1 MQFPPLTITEDDKV
15 FLVFNFYTQ
24 EDLNKKR
31 HLIYKSQFL
40 TNFFNEPIPYYQLN
54 QQKISSVQFYQII
67 NNEVITL

>member
-1 MQFPPLTITEDDKV
+1 ML
-15 FLVFNFYTQ
+15 

-67 NNEVITL
+67 NNEVITF